1 MNNMKRISVLSVMA
15 LIAILFGA
23 CAKTCVCTSRSQN
36 LDGSIW
42 EWETTYEAVGGE
54 SCEEAYSGT
63 VQTFIDNEGNRYK
76 SYECREE

>member
-1 MNNMKRISVLSVMA
+1 MNMKKIFQLVAVIVLVVLLQS
-15 LIAILFGA
+15 
-23 CAKTCVCTSRSQN
+23 CSKTCRCTSRAQN

-63 VQTFIDNEGNRYK
+63 VKTFIDNEGNSYK